1 MINKIGDV
9 GEQVA
14 LLQRRLIRAGYPVEV
29 THIFDNATQ
38 KAVMAL
44 QRVAGLVVDGIAGP
58 KTFVALAG
66 VYPSHYMTDAALV
79 TAASTLG
86 VSLAAVRAVNE
97 VESRGHG
104 MLPDGRPV
112 ILFER
117 HVFWKQLEKH
127 GLDAEAIAAKWPNV
141 VCQDAGGYQGGAAE
155 YMRLASATMIHPAA
169 ALESCSWGAFQ
180 IMGYHWNDLG
190 YSSVEDFV
198 ERMKASEVDQLE
210 AFVRFIGHEPA
221 LLAALKARKWSAFA
235 KGYNG
240 ADYARNLY
248 DAKLAQ
254 AYAKYAEAE
263 KAAA

>member
-1 MINKIGDV
+1 MMTKLGDV
-9 GEQVA
+9 GEGVA
-14 LLQRRLIRAGYPVEV
+14 LLQRRLVRAGYALDV
-29 THIFDNATQ
+29 THVFDEATQ

-44 QRVAGLVVDGIAGP
+44 QRTAGLVVDGIAGP
-58 KTFVALAG
+58 KTFVAVAG
-66 VYPSHYMTDAALV
+66 VYPAHYLTDDALV
-79 TAASTLG
+79 KAASTLG
-86 VSLAAVRAVNE
+86 VSIAAVRAVNE

-127 GLDAEAIAAKWPNV
+127 GLDAAAIAAKWPNV
-141 VCQDAGGYQGGAAE
+141 VCQERGGYQGGAAE
-155 YMRLASATMIHPAA
+155 YVRLASATMIHPAA

-180 IMGYHWNDLG
+180 IMGYHWKDLD
-190 YSSVEDFV
+190 YASVDDFV
-198 ERMKASEVDQLE
+198 ERMKAGEGHQLE
-210 AFVRFIGHEPA
+210 AFVRFIANEPA

-254 AYAKYAEAE
+254 AYAKYADAE